1 MSTNHRCIC
10 VTCSQELKQG
20 QNFFY
25 EDAPSKQPTNSAE
38 SSRVSS
44 QHVARSW
51 HDRLLDWAKILL
63 GFGYLL
69 LEVFKK

>member
-10 VTCSQELKQG
+10 AICSKDVKPG
-20 QNFFY
+20 QNLVP
-25 EDAPSKQPTNSAE
+25 EDAPSNQPTNSTG
-38 SSRVSS
+38 STKVSS
-44 QHVARSW
+44 QHVPRGW

-69 LEVFKK
+69 HEVLKK

>member
-10 VTCSQELKQG
+10 VTCSKELKRG
-20 QNFFY
+20 HNFVS
-25 EDAPSKQPTNSAE
+25 EDAPSKQPTNSAG
-38 SSRVSS
+38 SSRVSP